1 MKSGAINTT
10 KTCHCGAAKSAK
22 QQWCQTCWRELPKH
36 CQDSWFDMLEKIN
49 KCIRTLDAV
58 IKLK

>member
-10 KTCHCGAAKSAK
+10 K
-22 QQWCQTCWRELPKH
+22 TCWRELPKH